1 MINIVAKES
10 QIFSLFGKSNFKL
23 IEKEKNNSIFDLE
36 YNGTTHRLKIIG
48 DGYEEIQWN
57 SPEWKN
63 QTNFWEKT
71 KDNILYN
78 PSENLI
84 ILADRWIFASV
95 FVGLFE
101 RYGISY
107 IKKLEKIY
115 KEKNVKVILANSYF
129 EPLDYETFHFS
140 ACNYPYDFEFIR
152 FSDYPLFENCKNTTV
167 NTFYS
172 LWNYIYDI
180 LAYDVSPNNRAKIE
194 MGDEVYNDWLDTLV
208 KPKEERPYVF
218 GMLGGKPRYHRLY
231 FINKCIEN
239 GLVDKGYLTMNK
251 WFLDEYH
258 RFIDDD
264 NLYTDGAQ
272 TLKPD
277 IKKYWNRDFYKDK
290 EYYKDIK
297 DPLGEELRFEYST
310 QNIVNQEYNESYIE
324 VIAETHILWDKLYG
338 FWSEKTYHG
347 VFFEK
352 LFVSVGA
359 NRFYKEFEKLG
370 GHTFI
375 KELGINPLFLEEDD
389 PIIQMDYLIEALDK
403 ISLDDAKRIYTE
415 NLPKIKE
422 NKSIIL
428 DWIYKNT
435 EFLRDYILT

>member
-10 QIFSLFGKSNFKL
+10 QVFSLFSKSKFEL
-23 IEKEKNNSIFDLE
+23 IERNNDTAIWNLNYKDKDYKL
-36 YNGTTHRLKIIG
+36 NIIER
-48 DGYEEIQWN
+48 GYGEIDWN
-57 SPEWKN
+57 RPEWKN
-63 QTNFWEKT
+63 KVDFWESVQ
-71 KDNILYN
+71 DNILYN
-78 PSENLI
+78 PPNDLI
-84 ILADRWIFASV
+84 IIADRWIFASV
-95 FVGLFE
+95 FVGLFD

-107 IKKLEKIY
+107 IKKLEEIY
-115 KEKNVKVILANSYF
+115 KSRNVRVVLANSYF
-129 EPLDYETFHFS
+129 EPLDYENEHYL
-140 ACNYPYDFEFIR
+140 ACNHPYEFDFIR
-152 FSDYPLFENCKNTTV
+152 FSDYPLFDGCKNTTV

-180 LAYDVSPNNRAKIE
+180 LAYDVSPNNRPQIQ
-194 MGDEVYNDWLDTLV
+194 MGDEVYDDWLDTLV
-208 KPKEERPYVF
+208 KPKEDRPYVF

-231 FINKCIEN
+231 FINKCIES
-239 GLVDKGYLTMNK
+239 GLIDKGYLTMNK

-264 NLYTDGAQ
+264 NLFTDGAQ
-272 TLKPD
+272 TLKPE

-290 EYYKDIK
+290 EYYKDVK

-324 VIAETHILWDKLYG
+324 IIAETHILWDKLFG

-389 PIIQMDYLIEALDK
+389 PIKQMDYLIEALEK
-403 ISLDDAKRIYTE
+403 ISIEDAKRIYTE

-422 NKSIIL
+422 NKRIIL

-435 EFLRDYILT
+435 DFLRDYILN

>member
-1 MINIVAKES
+1 ME
-10 QIFSLFGKSNFKL
+10 
-23 IEKEKNNSIFDLE
+23 
-36 YNGTTHRLKIIG
+36 TTHRLKIIG

-180 LAYDVSPNNRAKIE
+180 LAYDVSPNNRPKIE

-277 IKKYWNRDFYKDK
+277 VKKYWNRDFYKDK

-389 PIIQMDYLIEALDK
+389 PIIQMDYLIEAFDK